1 MLLARTALRSRDGA
15 LASAADGERAPREA
29 GHLQGFR
36 WFIPL
41 DPSSELG

>member
-15 LASAADGERAPREA
+15 LALAAGGVRAPREA
-29 GHLQGFR
+29 GRPQGFR